1 MNSPALSGI
10 ILVPLLG
17 ALMVLAAVVT
27 RRTAAFGVRIPY
39 PERPV
44 PPVIRRQRLLYL
56 RRTSLVCACAT
67 AAALALWGHGP
78 WWLSRVV
85 LLLEVGADIACLQLA
100 RRSIIAVK
108 NAEGWYA
115 GLRQAVVTDTGWRAD
130 PPRFPVRWLL
140 PALAV
145 LAATLV
151 IGVLRYPHLPALLAG
166 TGGRRV
172 PRSPGAAFAI
182 VVGQAYATALSSGI
196 LLLAYRA
203 RPDIEARDPAGSAA
217 RQRAVMPVLA
227 RAVLTLVALVN
238 VTLLLVALRQWQ
250 LWRPSGA
257 AEPLTLLPFA
267 LGFAALIVML
277 WRARAVIGATPAN
290 GAPGNADLAG
300 VADRDDDRF
309 WKGGIVYVNS
319 GDPAVMVSARFGAG
333 WTLNLGNP
341 RAWMII
347 AAVIATPAGLAAIL
361 LAAGA

>member
-1 MNSPALSGI
+1 MNSAALSGL

-17 ALMVLAAVVT
+17 ILMVLSAVVT
-27 RRTAAFGVRIPY
+27 PRTAAFGVRIPR

-44 PPVIRRQRLLYL
+44 PPVVRRQRLLYL

-67 AAALALWGHGP
+67 VAVLALWDHGP

-85 LLLEVGADIACLQLA
+85 LLLEIAADIACLGLA
-100 RRSIIAVK
+100 RRRVIAVK
-108 NAEGWYA
+108 NAENWYA

-145 LAATLV
+145 LAATVL
-151 IGVLRYPHLPALLAG
+151 IGVLRYPHLPAHIPG
-166 TGGRRV
+166 VGGRLL
-172 PRSPGAAFAI
+172 PKSPVTAFA
-182 VVGQAYATALSSGI
+182 VVAGQAYPTALSSGM
-196 LLLAYRA
+196 LLLAYQA

-217 RQRAVMPVLA
+217 RQRTVRLTIA

-238 VTLLLVALRQWQ
+238 VTLLLVALEQWR
-250 LWRPSGA
+250 LWQPSGA
-257 AEPLTLLPFA
+257 AGSLVLLPFA

-277 WRARAVIGATPAN
+277 WRARAVIAAGGTRN
-290 GAPGNADLAG
+290 GADPGS

-309 WKGGIVYVNS
+309 WKAGLVYVNG
-319 GDPAVMVSARFGAG
+319 GDPAVVVGARFGAG

-347 AAVIATPAGLAAIL
+347 AAVIATPTGLAAIL
-361 LAAGA
+361 RIAGA